1 MIGIALSFGLWQ
13 LPQLEM
19 LTHNNAFPSSVMSGI
34 IIIGSIAWMLS
45 IVLLI
50 VVQKRLSLA
59 NVNTQA
65 VLEDELVIANRL
77 EATKYGYI
85 LLFGMS
91 ALLFA
96 LSHFAD
102 IAGIDVAR
110 LLVVVGVCV
119 PLLVFS
125 WLER

>member
-1 MIGIALSFGLWQ
+1 
-13 LPQLEM
+13 
-19 LTHNNAFPSSVMSGI
+19 MSGI